1 MKILSVTDPSF
12 KEYGSIIDI
21 DSTEIVSYLKE
32 KAKMPQKNTNLY
44 QRDDMDMHSLKGI
57 KEIKEKVYGFG
68 DIEVGYCNGYNSLLN
83 CMEYHACPEVDIAAN
98 DLVLLLARKEDI
110 HDGILESKDVK
121 AFLLKENQAVIL
133 NPYTLHFSP
142 CKLSEDG
149 FRCAIILSNKTNMD
163 LDETPSDKTLWKV
176 NKWLLAHKDTIQAKN
191 GAYVGIVGENL
202 KVDF

>member
-1 MKILSVTDPSF
+1 MKILSVTDPLF
-12 KEYGSIIDI
+12 KEYGSVLDI
-21 DSTEIVSYLKE
+21 DSSEIVAYLKN
-32 KAKMPQKNTNLY
+32 KAKTPEENNIY
-44 QRDDMDMHSLKGI
+44 VRDDSSMHSLKSI
-57 KEIKEKVYGFG
+57 EEIKESVYGLG

-83 CMEYHACPEVDIAAN
+83 CMEYHACPEVDIAAD

-110 HDGILESKDVK
+110 HDGILDSKDVK

-149 FRCAIILSNKTNMD
+149 FRCAIILSDKTNMD
-163 LDETPSDKTLWKV
+163 LESVPKGKTLWKV
-176 NKWLLAHKDTIQAKN
+176 NKWLLAHKDSKQASL
-191 GAYVGIVGENL
+191 GAYIGIVGENL

>member
-21 DSTEIVSYLKE
+21 DSSEIVSYLKE
-32 KAKMPQKNTNLY
+32 KAKMPQINTNLY
-44 QRDDMDMHSLKGI
+44 QRDDSEMHRLKGI
-57 KEIKEKVYGFG
+57 KEIKEQVYGLG

-110 HDGILESKDVK
+110 HDGILDSKDVK

-149 FRCAIILSNKTNMD
+149 FRCAIILSDKTNMD
-163 LDETPSDKTLWKV
+163 LESVPKGKTLWKV
-176 NKWLLAHKDTIQAKN
+176 NKWLLAHKDSKQASL
-191 GAYVGIVGENL
+191 GAYIGIVGDNL

>member
-21 DSTEIVSYLKE
+21 DSSEIVSYLKE
-32 KAKMPQKNTNLY
+32 KAKMPQINTNLY
-44 QRDDMDMHSLKGI
+44 QRDDSEMHHLKGI
-57 KEIKEKVYGFG
+57 KEIKEQVYGLG

-110 HDGILESKDVK
+110 HDGILDSKDVK

-149 FRCAIILSNKTNMD
+149 FRCAIILSDKTNMD
-163 LDETPSDKTLWKV
+163 LESVPKGKTLWKV
-176 NKWLLAHKDTIQAKN
+176 NKWLLAHKDSKQASL
-191 GAYVGIVGENL
+191 GAYIGIVGENL

>member
-1 MKILSVTDPSF
+1 MKILSVTDPLF
-12 KEYGSIIDI
+12 KEYGSVLDI
-21 DSTEIVSYLKE
+21 DSSEIVAYLKN
-32 KAKMPQKNTNLY
+32 KAKTPEENNIY
-44 QRDDMDMHSLKGI
+44 VRDDSSMHSLKSI
-57 KEIKEKVYGFG
+57 EEIKESVYGLG

-110 HDGILESKDVK
+110 HDGILDSKDVK

-149 FRCAIILSNKTNMD
+149 FRCAIILSDKTNMD
-163 LDETPSDKTLWKV
+163 LESVPKGKTLWKV
-176 NKWLLAHKDTIQAKN
+176 NKWLLAHKDSKQASL
-191 GAYVGIVGENL
+191 GAYIGIVGENL

>member
-1 MKILSVTDPSF
+1 MKILSVADPSF

-32 KAKMPQKNTNLY
+32 KAQMPQINTNLY
-44 QRDDMDMHSLKGI
+44 QRDDVDMHSLKGI

-110 HDGILESKDVK
+110 HDGILDSKDIK

-142 CKLSEDG
+142 CKLSENG

-163 LDETPSDKTLWKV
+163 LDEVPSDKALWKV